1 MRSQV
6 QQLTQSF
13 IQHCRLGTSGCP
25 KITEFVNCENT
36 IFTNHIHPDSYF
48 ELRSKLKTYFFY
60 CWLLNQINN
69 MTVSPYKVQVFQ
81 LLLSQN
87 LTLIMQTSAHAMAVG
102 DNANLHHVKISLVK
116 VKEERPQIVDHNV
129 LKAFVQS
136 TFEEYS
142 GLKAALLSS
151 DTVFK

>member
-1 MRSQV
+1 
-6 QQLTQSF
+6 
-13 IQHCRLGTSGCP
+13 
-25 KITEFVNCENT
+25 
-36 IFTNHIHPDSYF
+36 
-48 ELRSKLKTYFFY
+48 
-60 CWLLNQINN
+60 